1 MSSLPCASPTDAQA
15 LRSLVLKFAGHPNQ
29 LRYSKNLSGST
40 SARIDLFGEA
50 CTFGQD
56 SPLNG
61 WSSQFAQHD
70 ELKGKI
76 TFVPSFF
83 MDPNSFNGFVD
94 GGVMD
99 GDFNWNG
106 AWPVELTTASQGSS
120 DTSLSS
126 ALTDLLG
133 LSGSASAPDAT
144 NIIPHLSTFL
154 GGFLG
159 GSSNDNASPN
169 SNVASKQTT
178 DANQQTQTKTIASTI
193 SSALSKFIGS
203 TDGDLLHVKGLGSSG
218 SPSPSKR
225 KDRTKDKEMEK
236 IYMASVSPWFFTHFG
251 ADTFNKNFL
260 YTADQHLYAKRW
272 EALVNSS
279 FPTNSNSPSNPLNI
293 DIIQIISWN
302 DYGESH
308 YIGPIKGAQPTGSE
322 AWTGGMGHAA
332 WLPLTSYYASAFK
345 NGGQYPDIS
354 KDEEKLVMW
363 SRTHSAQA
371 QVGDPVGEV
380 TGKELVEDTVWAVTL
395 LTEPANV
402 TFEVYAYTPSSN
414 ANDNSSTI
422 ISSQT
427 FSVPA
432 GLTKLAMPIGAR
444 VLRSASGSGSESQ
457 DEDTQQNQDTTDTA
471 DTLVMQ
477 LDAGNPNAS
486 DSNANTGNGD
496 AQRQGDGTGNGDGD
510 AQTLAP
516 FVFVKNP
523 EKYNYNAWVGC
534 VSSSGVGC

>member
-1 MSSLPCASPTDAQA
+1 M
-15 LRSLVLKFAGHPNQ
+15 
-29 LRYSKNLSGST
+29 
-40 SARIDLFGEA
+40 
-50 CTFGQD
+50 
-56 SPLNG
+56 
-61 WSSQFAQHD
+61 
-70 ELKGKI
+70 
-76 TFVPSFF
+76 
-83 MDPNSFNGFVD
+83 
-94 GGVMD
+94 
-99 GDFNWNG
+99 
-106 AWPVELTTASQGSS
+106 
-120 DTSLSS
+120 
-126 ALTDLLG
+126 LL
-133 LSGSASAPDAT
+133 
-144 NIIPHLSTFL
+144 
-154 GGFLG
+154 
-159 GSSNDNASPN
+159 
-169 SNVASKQTT
+169 
-178 DANQQTQTKTIASTI
+178 
-193 SSALSKFIGS
+193 
-203 TDGDLLHVKGLGSSG
+203 
-218 SPSPSKR
+218 
-225 KDRTKDKEMEK
+225 KEMK
-236 IYMASVSPWFFTHFG
+236 VKKTTGYT
-251 ADTFNKNFL
+251 TFNKNFL

-279 FPTNSNSPSNPLNI
+279 FPTNDSPSNPLNI
-293 DIIQIISWN
+293 DIIQIIFWN
-302 DYGESH
+302 DYDESH

-354 KDEEKLVMW
+354 KDGDGEKL
-363 SRTHSAQA
+363 A

-380 TGKELVEDTVWAVTL
+380 TGKELVEDTIWTITL
-395 LTEPANV
+395 LAEPANV

-432 GLTKLAMPIGAR
+432 GLTKLAMPIGFPDADEGIQSLSVRAR

-477 LDAGNPNAS
+477 LNAGNPNAS
-486 DSNANTGNGD
+486 DSNTNTGNGD

>member
-1 MSSLPCASPTDAQA
+1 MDVVSL
-15 LRSLVLKFAGHPNQ
+15 LK
-29 LRYSKNLSGST
+29 
-40 SARIDLFGEA
+40 
-50 CTFGQD
+50 
-56 SPLNG
+56 
-61 WSSQFAQHD
+61 HD
-70 ELKGKI
+70 ELRGKI

-83 MDPNSFNGFVD
+83 MDPNSFNEFVD
-94 GGVMD
+94 GGGGGLWM
-99 GDFNWNG
+99 GI
-106 AWPVELTTASQGSS
+106 LM

-133 LSGSASAPDAT
+133 LSGSTSAPDAT

-159 GSSNDNASPN
+159 GSSGDTNSPN

-178 DANQQTQTKTIASTI
+178 DANQQTQAKTIASTI
-193 SSALSKFIGS
+193 SSTLQQIHRIHGWGFASCQGIGV
-203 TDGDLLHVKGLGSSG
+203 DGGFTIQEVACVLFVFGE
-218 SPSPSKR
+218 
-225 KDRTKDKEMEK
+225 TKDKETTK
-236 IYMASVSPWFFTHFG
+236 YT
-251 ADTFNKNFL
+251 TFNKNFL

-272 EALVNSS
+272 EALVNSC
-279 FPTNSNSPSNPLNI
+279 FPTNDSPSNPLNI

-380 TGKELVEDTVWAVTL
+380 TGKELVEDTVWTITL
-395 LTEPANV
+395 LAEPANV

-432 GLTKLAMPIGAR
+432 GLTKLAMPIGFPDADEGVQSLSVRAR
-444 VLRSASGSGSESQ
+444 VLRSASGSGSESKTKTPSRTKTPR
-457 DEDTQQNQDTTDTA
+457 TQQT
-471 DTLVMQ
+471 
-477 LDAGNPNAS
+477 
-486 DSNANTGNGD
+486 
-496 AQRQGDGTGNGDGD
+496 R
-510 AQTLAP
+510 
-516 FVFVKNP
+516 
-523 EKYNYNAWVGC
+523 
-534 VSSSGVGC
+534 

>member
-1 MSSLPCASPTDAQA
+1 M
-15 LRSLVLKFAGHPNQ
+15 
-29 LRYSKNLSGST
+29 
-40 SARIDLFGEA
+40 
-50 CTFGQD
+50 
-56 SPLNG
+56 
-61 WSSQFAQHD
+61 
-70 ELKGKI
+70 
-76 TFVPSFF
+76 
-83 MDPNSFNGFVD
+83 
-94 GGVMD
+94 GG
-99 GDFNWNG
+99 
-106 AWPVELTTASQGSS
+106 
-120 DTSLSS
+120 
-126 ALTDLLG
+126 
-133 LSGSASAPDAT
+133 
-144 NIIPHLSTFL
+144 
-154 GGFLG
+154 
-159 GSSNDNASPN
+159 
-169 SNVASKQTT
+169 
-178 DANQQTQTKTIASTI
+178 
-193 SSALSKFIGS
+193 
-203 TDGDLLHVKGLGSSG
+203 
-218 SPSPSKR
+218 SPSKR
-225 KDRTKDKEMEK
+225 GNEMLLKEMK
-236 IYMASVSPWFFTHFG
+236 VKKTTGYT
-251 ADTFNKNFL
+251 TFNKNFL

-279 FPTNSNSPSNPLNI
+279 FPTNDSPSNPLNI
-293 DIIQIISWN
+293 DIIQIVFWN
-302 DYGESH
+302 DYDESH
-308 YIGPIKGAQPTGSE
+308 YIGPIKEAQPTGSK

-380 TGKELVEDTVWAVTL
+380 TGKELVEDTVWTITL
-395 LTEPANV
+395 LAEPANV

-432 GLTKLAMPIGAR
+432 GLTKLAMPIGFPDADEGIQSLSVRAR

-496 AQRQGDGTGNGDGD
+496 GD
-510 AQTLAP
+510 AQGQGQGQTLAP

-534 VSSSGVGC
+534 VSSSGWGVDLVLWCCGEGGRRVLMLYW

>member
-1 MSSLPCASPTDAQA
+1 M
-15 LRSLVLKFAGHPNQ
+15 
-29 LRYSKNLSGST
+29 
-40 SARIDLFGEA
+40 
-50 CTFGQD
+50 
-56 SPLNG
+56 
-61 WSSQFAQHD
+61 
-70 ELKGKI
+70 
-76 TFVPSFF
+76 
-83 MDPNSFNGFVD
+83 D

-133 LSGSASAPDAT
+133 LSGPTSAPDAT

-159 GSSNDNASPN
+159 GSSDDTNSPN

-178 DANQQTQTKTIASTI
+178 DVTQQTQAKTLA
-193 SSALSKFIGS
+193 SALSKFIGS
-203 TDGDLLHVKGLGSSG
+203 TDGDLLHVKGLGLTG
-218 SPSPSKR
+218 GFPSKR
-225 KDRTKDKEMEK
+225 WFASSPSESDNESTNWFSFPFQRKRDVERDEGQGNEK
-236 IYMASVSPWFFTHFG
+236 IYMASVSPWSLPTL
-251 ADTFNKNFL
+251 FL

-308 YIGPIKGAQPTGSE
+308 YISPIKGAQPTGRE

-345 NGGQYPDIS
+345 NG
-354 KDEEKLVMW
+354 
-363 SRTHSAQA
+363 
-371 QVGDPVGEV
+371 DP
-380 TGKELVEDTVWAVTL
+380 VEDTVWVITL
-395 LTEPANV
+395 LAEPANV
-402 TFEVYAYTPSSN
+402 TFEVYAYTPSSSSSSSSN
-414 ANDNSSTI
+414 ATTTADADVDNKI

-427 FSVPA
+427 ISVPA
-432 GLTKLAMPIGAR
+432 GLSRLAMPIGFPDAGGDGGIQSLSVRAR
-444 VLRSASGSGSESQ
+444 VVRSGSASGSGSSSESQ
-457 DEDTQQNQDTTDTA
+457 DTT

-477 LDAGNPNAS
+477 LDAGNPNHSSNAGDS
-486 DSNANTGNGD
+486 DSNTNAGNGD
-496 AQRQGDGTGNGDGD
+496 AQGQGDGTGNGDGD

-523 EKYNYNAWVGC
+523 GKYNYNAWVGC
-534 VSSSGVGC
+534 VSSSGRGVDFGFMVLWGGGTKSAHALLVERAFFMSLMTVMTMI